1 MIRRILTIDGG
12 GIRGVFPASFL
23 ANLEKKLAYPIGQYF
38 DLIVGTSTGGIIA
51 IGLALGM
58 KASEIL
64 ELYEKRGAEI
74 FPQTNWIQK
83 KTAGFYQ
90 LLCGAKY
97 DATPLKRILEEKF
110 EARKLGEAKT
120 RLMIPAWVAGRSKP
134 CCIYKTAH
142 HPDLQTDHETSV
154 VDIAMGTAAA
164 PTYLRQ
170 HITKNDVGLVDGGLW
185 ANNPTAIAVIEAISV
200 LGWPANE
207 LKVLSVGCLE
217 KSVSMKENY
226 SKWEIKDSIVDFFT
240 TGQSDSA
247 LNIAKILTSYPHKEN
262 SIYRISPQIPEDKHS
277 LDDINHIKHIKGLG
291 FDAARTEKPKL
302 QSIFFGKPAEKFTPI
317 HK

>member
-1 MIRRILTIDGG
+1 MRILSIDGG

-38 DLIVGTSTGGIIA
+38 DLIAGTSTGGIIA

-74 FPQTNWIQK
+74 FPQTSWIQK
-83 KTAGFYQ
+83 KTTGFYQ

-120 RLMIPAWVAGRSKP
+120 RLMVPTWVAGRPKP
-134 CCIYKTAH
+134 CLIYKTAH
-142 HPDLQTDHETSV
+142 HAEFFTDHKTPII
-154 VDIAMGTAAA
+154 DIAMGTAAA
-164 PTYLRQ
+164 PTYFRQ
-170 HITKNDVGLVDGGLW
+170 HLAKSDVGLVDGGLW
-185 ANNPTAIAVIEAISV
+185 ANNPTAIAVIEAISI
-200 LGWPANE
+200 LGWPPNE
-207 LKVLSVGCLE
+207 IKVLSVGCLE
-217 KSVSMKENY
+217 KTISMEKNY
-226 SKWEIKDSIVDFFT
+226 SKWKIRNSVADFFT
-240 TGQSDSA
+240 VGQSDSA
-247 LNIAKILTSYPHKEN
+247 LNIAKILTGYPSKED
-262 SIYRISPQIPEDKHS
+262 SIYRISHEIPEEKHS
-277 LDDINHIKHIKGLG
+277 LDNTGHIQYLNGLG
-291 FDAARTEKPKL
+291 VVAARDNMSKL
-302 QSIFFGKPAEKFTPI
+302 RPVFFDKPAEKFIPI